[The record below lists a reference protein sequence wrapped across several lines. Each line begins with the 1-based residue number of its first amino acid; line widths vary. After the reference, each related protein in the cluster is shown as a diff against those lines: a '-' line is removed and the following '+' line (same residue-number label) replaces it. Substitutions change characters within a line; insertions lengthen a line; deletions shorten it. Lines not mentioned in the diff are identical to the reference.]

1 MGLAG
6 VLIRSYVFVF
16 QRARPS
22 DGNESEGDEGERPDD
37 DAPTIVV
44 LKEGDLT
51 AEEVEAE
58 RQKQTKGKSTLFCVF
73 CYNYIT
79 YILLAEIRGIKLFCL
94 HILERRSQKIENKI

>member
-1 MGLAG
+1 MGLAK
-6 VLIRSYVFVF
+6 IRSYVFVF

-22 DGNESEGDEGERPDD
+22 DGNESEGDEGDRPDD

-58 RQKQTKGKSTLFCVF
+58 RQKQTKGKSFLVYF
-73 CYNYIT
+73 
-79 YILLAEIRGIKLFCL
+79 
-94 HILERRSQKIENKI
+94 

>member
-1 MGLAG
+1 MDRL
-6 VLIRSYVFVF
+6 VLICNIVF

-22 DGNESEGDEGERPDD
+22 DGNESEGDEGDHRPDD

-58 RQKQTKGKSTLFCVF
+58 KQKQTKGKSMLFGVF
-73 CYNYIT
+73 LTTSI
-79 YILLAEIRGIKLFCL
+79 
-94 HILERRSQKIENKI
+94 Q